1 MLNNVEETQE
11 VSINQIEYCVQYV
24 DSYFCLCQDHTSNI
38 LNNSI
43 ILLLLSAISYF
54 STVSMSIIRWAWLLW
69 QRIISE

>member
-38 LNNSI
+38 LNNSK
-43 ILLLLSAISYF
+43 LCFCWVQFLTLVLSAC
-54 STVSMSIIRWAWLLW
+54 L
-69 QRIISE
+69 